1 MVVIENICDFF
12 ICSTIVVQNKISSLK
27 KLMVNI
33 YEEFV
38 YFLYKMLIKMQ
49 PNSTSSYLLNSED
62 KERKNRHSYKNK
74 LVFFYN
80 LEFFSFILLKKT
92 SIYVF
97 LTTKNCFL
105 FSNLMCG
112 LTINNGNFYLSKLI
126 SL

>member
-74 LVFFYN
+74 LVFFCN
-80 LEFFSFILLKKT
+80 LEFFSFILLKKQV
-92 SIYVF
+92 YMF
-97 LTTKNCFL
+97 F
-105 FSNLMCG
+105 
-112 LTINNGNFYLSKLI
+112 
-126 SL
+126 